1 MMCTGKFPEYLK
13 KTIIKPLYKKGDRL
27 ELVNYRPIAL
37 LSPFSKVFEKTLLLR
52 ITNFLEKEKVLVTN
66 QFGYRVG
73 RSTINAV
80 TYITDKIAHCNSKK
94 LKTLTIFLDL
104 SKAFDCVDHGILLTI
119 LNKYGIRGNA
129 FSLLNSYLNCR
140 QQLVQIDCGPSYHEK
155 GYIRSILK
163 LIEYGV
169 PQGSVLGPFL
179 FIIYTNCIK
188 AIFDKYGVDFVL
200 YVDDSNIII
209 TGKTVEQMKEI
220 AELVLVE
227 VNRFFSSL
235 NLALNLNK
243 TVCML
248 FNCGEEE
255 INLKVNGTIIEQV
268 TNTKILGIEI
278 SHTLS
283 WANHIEQ
290 VTRNV
295 SKGIFILKQTSQM
308 MYQKHNLLVYHA
320 FIHSFLSY
328 GIVLWGNPALHKD
341 LLETL
346 FRKQKRA
353 VRILK
358 GIHDWRIS
366 CRTYF
371 KELGILTLPSLY
383 IYHSA
388 LYAKK
393 FNSHLTNETLYPYNT
408 RGKTLIHREV
418 TGKRSISDAVNRIYN
433 KLPSDLR
440 QLNKIAFKKKLF
452 KILVEHEFYSV
463 NDFFTS
469 VIS

>member
-1 MMCTGKFPEYLK
+1 M
-13 KTIIKPLYKKGDRL
+13 
-27 ELVNYRPIAL
+27 
-37 LSPFSKVFEKTLLLR
+37 FEKTLLLR

-227 VNRFFSSL
+227 VSIDPIQF
-235 NLALNLNK
+235 
-243 TVCML
+243 T
-248 FNCGEEE
+248 
-255 INLKVNGTIIEQV
+255 
-268 TNTKILGIEI
+268 
-278 SHTLS
+278 
-283 WANHIEQ
+283 
-290 VTRNV
+290 
-295 SKGIFILKQTSQM
+295 
-308 MYQKHNLLVYHA
+308 QKLIYA
-320 FIHSFLSY
+320 
-328 GIVLWGNPALHKD
+328 IV
-341 LLETL
+341 
-346 FRKQKRA
+346 
-353 VRILK
+353 
-358 GIHDWRIS
+358 
-366 CRTYF
+366 
-371 KELGILTLPSLY
+371 
-383 IYHSA
+383 
-388 LYAKK
+388 
-393 FNSHLTNETLYPYNT
+393 
-408 RGKTLIHREV
+408 
-418 TGKRSISDAVNRIYN
+418 
-433 KLPSDLR
+433 
-440 QLNKIAFKKKLF
+440 
-452 KILVEHEFYSV
+452 
-463 NDFFTS
+463 
-469 VIS
+469 